1 MIIILPKL
9 ISVNILL
16 FWNLFTQEF
25 QVIIR
30 IKLNIANQKDL
41 IYRLYKYYLSNIN
54 YTFLKNNNK

>member
-9 ISVNILL
+9 IPVNILL

-30 IKLNIANQKDL
+30 IKLNKANQKDL

>member
-41 IYRLYKYYLSNIN
+41 IYRLYKYYLIILI
-54 YTFLKNNNK
+54 THF

>member
-9 ISVNILL
+9 IPVNILL

-30 IKLNIANQKDL
+30 IKLNKANQKDL
-41 IYRLYKYYLSNIN
+41 IYRLYKYYLDNIN